1 MLRFQPTNGINNR
14 GCCHTNFCLLTNRP
28 PTSPAR
34 RQGRRIAERSSMS
47 NNGPIS
53 CRTIED
59 VDLPAPA
66 TKLTITQ
73 HLAASQ
79 DSPFWAWI
87 IVGAFYDRHGN
98 TLWSTKIFL
107 GCLGVDTDSDDETTD
122 SEGSVSVTESEA
134 EEATGTSNI
143 HLPYRPSPFGSDNA
157 FAYQYHNQTL
167 QAQQFYPHWNQTLA
181 YNAPPVWDPARQG
194 QVPGYWNASFDPQ
207 VRRWVHTWQPLN

>member
-1 MLRFQPTNGINNR
+1 MF
-14 GCCHTNFCLLTNRP
+14 
-28 PTSPAR
+28 
-34 RQGRRIAERSSMS
+34 
-47 NNGPIS
+47 NNGPIN
-53 CRTIED
+53 CRIIED
-59 VDLPAPA
+59 VDLPTPA
-66 TKLTITQ
+66 TKLIITQ
-73 HLAASQ
+73 HLAASR

-87 IVGAFYDRHGN
+87 IVGAFYDRQGN

-107 GCLGVDTDSDDETTD
+107 GYLGVDSDGEATD

-134 EEATGTSNI
+134 EEVTGTSNI

-157 FAYQYHNQTL
+157 FAYHHHNQIL

-207 VRRWVHTWQPLN
+207 VCRWVHTWQPL